1 MLGDITIKDFWEL
14 MPRPPHWG
22 MKAATVR
29 VTEEQFNN
37 AEVMATITKNTLGR
51 LGCGDCHSGFDLD
64 YLVVRDFVVNPKLE
78 VLPTDPVPWAL
89 R

>member
-22 MKAATVR
+22 MKAVTVR
-29 VTEEQFNN
+29 VTEEQFND
-37 AEVMATITKNTLGR
+37 AKAMATITKNTLR
-51 LGCGDCHSGFDLD
+51 SLGCEPCHSGFILD
-64 YLVVRDFVVNPKLE
+64 YVVARDFVVNPKLE
-78 VLPTDPVPWAL
+78 VLPSDPVPW